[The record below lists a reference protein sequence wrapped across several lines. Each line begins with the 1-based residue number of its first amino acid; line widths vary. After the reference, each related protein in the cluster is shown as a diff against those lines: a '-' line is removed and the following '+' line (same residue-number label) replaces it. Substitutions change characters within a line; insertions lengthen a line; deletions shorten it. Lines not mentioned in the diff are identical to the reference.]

1 MKKINA
7 VKKRS
12 KSLPPEERVVHRHE
26 GSFGNVWLNVAL
38 ERIAELRVSYN
49 GVIHVKEY

>member
-12 KSLPPEERVVHRHE
+12 KSLPPEERVVHRLE
-26 GSFGNVWLNVAL
+26 GNFGNVWLNVAL
-38 ERIAELRVSYN
+38 EQYS
-49 GVIHVKEY
+49 